1 MFSGA
6 LTGSDKRDV
15 RKCAHSAVT
24 CLYLYDQSHDLKN
37 FMVIFKESAFLCKVN
52 YFLNRRRFLL
62 LCFYTRNSF
71 EVHLSREDIIPEK
84 YSHHEKLVQLARTR
98 GISSSLYLCS
108 DRNKKKTLRH
118 VSLLQSIFSNLSCLS
133 FKLLGENIYADLPIE
148 CDVCYYWTVNSNL
161 TYLSVGRSS
170 GWFAVQCTS

>member
-1 MFSGA
+1 MIWKNLWWFLKKAHFSV
-6 LTGSDKRDV
+6 KF
-15 RKCAHSAVT
+15 
-24 CLYLYDQSHDLKN
+24 Y
-37 FMVIFKESAFLCKVN
+37 

-71 EVHLSREDIIPEK
+71 EVHLSRKEIIPEK
-84 YSHHEKLVQLARTR
+84 YSQHEKLVQLARTR

-108 DRNKKKTLRH
+108 DRDKKKTLRH
-118 VSLLQSIFSNLSCLS
+118 VSLSQSIFSNLSCLS